1 MSILELFVLTMIE
14 QGFET
19 PYDLH
24 RNAALSLGATSPV
37 LKRLSKAKLIVM
49 EKESTPSNR
58 PRHRYSLTTLGK
70 NTLRLARKEPL
81 LTGRAKDTDTILR
94 AVVLAILSH
103 EPDNARNVL
112 LESAAARSVLAN
124 VRKLDSLAAPSQ
136 LQAFNN
142 FHSLKAYVETLRYS
156 AEAKAFR
163 ELANFLKTPRKSKG
177 PAPRRRSNA
186 STKG

>member
-1 MSILELFVLTMIE
+1 MSILELFVLAMI
-14 QGFET
+14 QRGFTT
-19 PYDLH
+19 PYELY
-24 RNAALSLGATSPV
+24 RNAGLSLGATNPV
-37 LKRLSKAKLIVM
+37 LKRLSKAKLIIM

-81 LTGRAKDTDTILR
+81 QTGSAKDTDTILR
-94 AVVLAILSH
+94 AVVLATLSH
-103 EPDNARNVL
+103 QPGKARTVL
-112 LESAAARSVLAN
+112 LESAAARSVLAEF
-124 VRKLDSLAAPSQ
+124 RKLDSLAAPSQ

-142 FHSLKAYVETLRYS
+142 FHSLKAYVETSRYS

-163 ELANFLKTPRKSKG
+163 QLASFLKTPRKSKG
-177 PAPRRRSNA
+177 PAPRPRSNA